1 MFKDTSMSSHII
13 NKQEEILDNQK
24 ELSFLLSFSRDLS
37 SVRDKKDLIRIINQ
51 RLKESFVFDEFLI
64 CTIDEQQKL
73 HRTFFYNVDLAS
85 VGLHVFFLP
94 GKNLPLG
101 DGFFDTAL
109 NNKGVTRFDLDQIL
123 GFDKNAPAYL
133 QAVFNTG
140 IREMISLPLIN
151 QRGKMGVFFL
161 LLKNPNTVSKES
173 LRILEG
179 LSYQLA
185 ITIANIVANEEIESR
200 EHEKSILL
208 TIGHSIAA
216 ARSRKGLQNIV
227 SQQVLDL
234 FSAKFYTLCLLNED
248 GKTHYPF
255 LHSRDGEIF
264 ETGNKQNPVINNN
277 HNFADGIFNTAVQ
290 SDIPIIF
297 SIEGLL
303 KQENS
308 PLYIHHWAKAGIRE
322 MMVVKILNA
331 NQAKGVLYL
340 YAEKEGAFSQDK
352 FNLLQGI
359 SAQLGTGVFNVLA
372 NEKIEQQLVEINQY
386 KQQLLEEN
394 LYLQEESKSV
404 SSFSEIIG
412 SGAEI
417 QKVFHLISQVSAS
430 DSTVLLLG
438 ETGTGKELIARA
450 IHAAS
455 PRKDKLMIKVNCAAL
470 PANLIESELFGHE
483 KGSYT
488 GSFERRIGKFELAN
502 KSTLFLD
509 EIGELTLELQVKLL
523 RVLQEREIE
532 RIGGKSTI
540 KVDVRIIAATN
551 RNLYEEVQAGRF
563 RSDLFYRLNVFP
575 VTMPPLRE
583 RKEDIAELTSHFIAR
598 YAKNAGKKI
607 TGMSQNVL
615 RDMMAYSWPGNVRE
629 LQHLVERSVLLAE
642 SPTIKEIHLPKN
654 ESLTIEN
661 KESDFIIKPLDQI
674 EKEYILKI
682 VRTCNGRIS
691 GPHGAASKLGL
702 PSTTLMSKM
711 QRLGIKKEHFIE
723 RN

>member
-1 MFKDTSMSSHII
+1 MFKDIRMSSRII
-13 NKQEEILDNQK
+13 IKEEEIMDNQK

-37 SVRDKKDLIRIINQ
+37 SVRDKKDLIRIINKK
-51 RLKESFVFDEFLI
+51 LKESFIFDDFLI
-64 CTIDEQQKL
+64 CTIDEQHKQ
-73 HRTFFYNVDLAS
+73 HRTFFYNVDLESEGFRA
-85 VGLHVFFLP
+85 FFLP
-94 GKNLPLG
+94 GENLPLV
-101 DGFFDTAL
+101 DGFFNVAL
-109 NNKGVTRFDLDQIL
+109 HNDGVTRFNLNQIL
-123 GFDKNAPAYL
+123 DSNKNPPAYL
-133 QAVFNTG
+133 HELFNKS
-140 IREMISLPLIN
+140 IREMIALPLIN
-151 QRGKMGVFFL
+151 QQGKMGVFFL
-161 LLKNPNTVSKES
+161 LLKKPDTFSEQS

-185 ITIANIVANEEIESR
+185 ITIANIVANEEIEFR
-200 EHEKSILL
+200 ENEKSILL
-208 TIGHSIAA
+208 TIGHSIAV
-216 ARSRKGLQNIV
+216 ARSRRDLQNIV
-227 SQQVLDL
+227 NRQVLDL

-264 ETGNKQNPVINNN
+264 ETGNKQNPVINDN
-277 HNFADGIFNTAVQ
+277 HNFTDGIFNAAIQ
-290 SDIPIIF
+290 SDSPVIF
-297 SIEGLL
+297 SIEDLL
-303 KQENS
+303 KQQNI
-308 PLYIHHWAKAGIRE
+308 PVYIEHWAKAGIRE
-322 MMVVKILNA
+322 IMVVKILNA
-331 NQAKGVLYL
+331 NEAKGVLYL
-340 YAEKEGAFSQDK
+340 YAEKEGAFSQSK

-386 KQQLLEEN
+386 KQQLLDEN
-394 LYLQEESKSV
+394 LYLQEESKSI

-412 SGAEI
+412 SGPEI
-417 QKVFHLISQVSAS
+417 QKVFHLISQVSGS

-455 PRKDKLMIKVNCAAL
+455 TRRDKLMIKVNCAAL

-607 TGMSQNVL
+607 TGMSQNVM

-629 LQHLVERSVLLAE
+629 LQHLVERSILLAE

-654 ESLTIEN
+654 EAIVKE
-661 KESDFIIKPLDQI
+661 KPESDFVIKPLDQI
-674 EKEYILKI
+674 EKEYILKV
-682 VRTCNGRIS
+682 VRACGGRIS
-691 GPHGAASKLGL
+691 GPQGAASKLGM